1 MPRVHFSHRTH
12 LGHIHTLDVGNGHIS
27 DDRLLI
33 RPKVE
38 LQAVQAYSLTSVVDI
53 GLSS

>member
-12 LGHIHTLDVGNGHIS
+12 HTLDVGNGHIS